1 MYKKII
7 AGLLIVVAACWL
19 NAVSEEN
26 SNDDANLRAKISDTA
41 RAALV
46 HIHFEFQKD
55 PEEGKRDLD
64 NNWISQYIS
73 EKMTWDTSGVLIGSE
88 GTILMTDYMIEPK
101 YIKKITVI
109 DSTGAEYEAE
119 LKGFIRDYAALFL
132 SIKGE
137 KKPAGGVKFSS
148 SGTMDISRKL
158 YVAGIFKDNEN
169 WFVRILPVSLSLN
182 EPFRASDKT
191 KSFFQITRKKSRQEV
206 SENVYDDSL
215 LFDEQGNVIGYPLE
229 GRIEVDGNLYG
240 WRGTDLME
248 NTLIT
253 FTALDRKKEEIKKEY
268 LNYIV
273 EVKFKFR
280 QQEQEKGASPYSR
293 YTSTVRSYR
302 PGQDDEDN
310 DLTVVDKKLYGLI
323 IDKNKILIPNT
334 LDQDLI
340 HRIEN
345 TEVLIGEKY
354 SPAEF
359 MGVFKDFGAMLVK
372 VPNNTITNTPHIYK
386 SPLPIY
392 GRTAYAINVKEKFD
406 KRYEKVNYDRFFWIS
421 KGYKNIIQYFPYS
434 NKKIGTVFINDN
446 NELMGV
452 IMEEKRDLSE
462 TLSADGN
469 RYNYRSYRYGYNND
483 SGKVFFF
490 NELKESLITP
500 TAHFDLLLTPLSDRE
515 MKRIVCLGIEFQA
528 LNKELTEQLEC
539 QKATRNGELGLLINH
554 IYPESPAE
562 KSGLKIGDI
571 LLKIQEEGKDDP
583 IELKGSN
590 NPNPYDYISRYGG
603 DNEGH
608 FDIGNYGISPW
619 ASRNNYFAQILTR
632 IGAGKKIT
640 LTYLR
645 DNQELKQDF
654 VLEKAPYDFDSAD
667 KYKDETIGITIKDLT
682 YEVKHHLRL
691 TPDYKAVIIG
701 KVEEGSKAAI
711 GKLRS
716 FELLNK
722 INEQPI
728 GSVEEYKKL
737 MEKLIK
743 EDKQTKLRF
752 TIERKGKSRFVDI
765 ELEKAKEP
773 PKEDI
778 KEENKPGDDNQEPP
792 KEDIKKEN
800 KPGDDN
806 QEPPQED
813 DSNNHPDNEENNVPE
828 HQ

>member
-64 NNWISQYIS
+64 NNWISQFIS

-148 SGTMDISRKL
+148 AGTMDTSRKL
-158 YVAGIFKDNEN
+158 YVAGLFKDNEN
-169 WFVRILPVSLSLN
+169 WFARVLPVSLSLN
-182 EPFRASDKT
+182 EPFLASDKT
-191 KSFFQITRKKSRQEV
+191 KPFFQITRKRSRQEG
-206 SENVYDDSL
+206 SENVYDDAL
-215 LFDEQGNVIGYPLE
+215 LFDEKGDVIGYPLE
-229 GRIEVDGNLYG
+229 GRIEVNGNLYG

-248 NTLIT
+248 NTLVT
-253 FTALDRKKEEIKKEY
+253 FNDLNRKTEEIKKDY

-280 QQEQEKGASPYSR
+280 QQEQEKGGSPYAR
-293 YTSTVRSYR
+293 FTSTSRSYR
-302 PGQDDEDN
+302 PGSDDEDT
-310 DLTVVDKKLYGLI
+310 DLTVADKKLYGLI
-323 IDKNKILIPNT
+323 IDKSRILIPDT
-334 LDQDLI
+334 LEQDLI

-345 TEVLIGEKY
+345 VEVLIGEKY

-372 VPNNTITNTPHIYK
+372 VPDNAITDSPDIYK
-386 SPLPIY
+386 SPLPTY
-392 GRTAYAINVKEKFD
+392 GRTVYAINVKEKFD
-406 KRYEKVNYDRFFWIS
+406 KRYEKVNYDRFFWVS
-421 KGYKNIIQYFPYS
+421 KGYKNRLQYLPYS
-434 NKKIGTVFINDN
+434 NRKIGTVFINN
-446 NELMGV
+446 NKELMGV
-452 IMEEKRDLSE
+452 LMEEKRDLSE
-462 TLSADGN
+462 TLSSEGS
-469 RYNYRSYRYGYNND
+469 RYSYRSYRYDSNEGY
-483 SGKVFFF
+483 GKVFFF

-500 TAHFDLLLTPLSDRE
+500 TAHFDIQLIPLSDRE
-515 MKRIVCLGIEFQA
+515 MKRIVCLGVEFQA
-528 LNKELTEQLEC
+528 MNKELTEQLEC
-539 QKATRNGELGLLINH
+539 QKATRNGEIGLLINH

-562 KSGLKIGDI
+562 KSGLKTGDI
-571 LLKIQEEGKDDP
+571 LLKVQEEGKDDP

-590 NPNPYDYISRYGG
+590 SPNPYDYISRYGG
-603 DNEGH
+603 DSEGAD
-608 FDIGNYGISPW
+608 FDMGSYGISPW
-619 ASRNNYFAQILTR
+619 PSRNNYFTQILTR

-640 LTYLR
+640 LTYWR

-654 VLEKAPYDFDSAD
+654 VLEKTPYDFDSAD
-667 KYKDETIGITIKDLT
+667 KYKDETIGITVKDLT

-691 TPDYKAVIIG
+691 APDYKAVLIS

-722 INEQPI
+722 INEQPV

-737 MEKLIK
+737 TEKLIK
-743 EDKQTKLRF
+743 EEKQTKLRF

-773 PKEDI
+773 AKEGI
-778 KEENKPGDDNQEPP
+778 KEENKGDDN
-792 KEDIKKEN
+792 
-800 KPGDDN
+800 N
-806 QEPPQED
+806 QEPKQED
-813 DSNNHPDNEENNVPE
+813 DSHNHQDKEDNIEEE
-828 HQ
+828 HK